1 MDEKNSEEVMAKIIK
16 VADEQLDKNEEAI
29 QEILKA
35 VKIDRQTYRQLVL
48 NEVYS
53 AFCVHAMFAVGP
65 NRNHEPEELYKA
77 SRAKVDT
84 ILRRDKRI
92 FVEGRKNVR
101 KRKV

>member
-1 MDEKNSEEVMAKIIK
+1 MKEKTFEDVIAKIIK

-53 AFCVHAMFAVGP
+53 ALYINAMFAVGP

-77 SRAKVDT
+77 SRKKVDT
-84 ILRRDKRI
+84 ILRRDKRL
-92 FVEGRKNVR
+92 FVEGRRNVR